1 MAAGRDSCGEVCLRV
16 FGPRTGLLGSSALVC
31 WGGVDG
37 AGFDS
42 SLGWLVRHDGGL
54 RGWAY
59 SRCVHLGAV
68 RVH

>member
-1 MAAGRDSCGEVCLRV
+1 M
-16 FGPRTGLLGSSALVC
+16 VC